1 MLKSQKFVINEENE
15 NLNKTTVSKA
25 SKSINSE
32 EQKYKTNLSDVK
44 AKFDN
49 LDITFNQLYDLSKR
63 ISSKQNFYHN
73 FIMTFNQKEI
83 SLEEKRDNY
92 SSRISSILNKNYK
105 NLDDLIKSNSKV
117 QNLLKKFQNFTLK
130 NETRKLYEFPM
141 KLSQMK
147 TEFYGNIQKTFT
159 LIKSFFE
166 VLISLYNT
174 INLESQNSRKR
185 IHKK

>member
-1 MLKSQKFVINEENE
+1 MLKTQRFIINEENE
-15 NLNKTTVSKA
+15 NLNKTSVSKT
-25 SKSINSE
+25 SKSGHSE
-32 EQKYKTNLSDVK
+32 ELKIKINLSEIK

-49 LDITFNQLYDLSKR
+49 LDLTFNQLYDLSKK

-83 SLEEKRDNY
+83 NLEEKRDNY
-92 SSRISSILNKNYK
+92 STRINSILNRNYK

-117 QNLLKKFQNFTLK
+117 QNLLKKFQNFSLK
-130 NETRKLYEFPM
+130 NEIRKMYEFPL
-141 KLSQMK
+141 KSFQMK

-166 VLISLYNT
+166 VLLT
-174 INLESQNSRKR
+174 L
-185 IHKK
+185 